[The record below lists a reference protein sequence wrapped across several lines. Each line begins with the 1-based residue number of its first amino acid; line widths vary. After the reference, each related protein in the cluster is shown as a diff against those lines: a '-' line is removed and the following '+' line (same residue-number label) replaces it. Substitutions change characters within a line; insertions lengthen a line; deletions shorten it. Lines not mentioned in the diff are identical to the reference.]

1 MPRIA
6 LGTLANIQ
14 VGYQAKSSI
23 HEDAQGKYRL
33 IQSKNFDS
41 FHHLQSNNLIAF
53 LPDRKPETYS
63 VSKGDILF
71 QARGVAHFACCIEED
86 LKDTLAAGSFYILH
100 VKNKDI
106 LPQYLAWWLNQ
117 APAQAYFHSEARGAG
132 ISFIAKDTLSLL
144 KIHIPA
150 LSVQEKV
157 VKIIRLAEHEQVLLD
172 RLASLRFHLAQA
184 VCIKA
189 IQEQER

>member
-1 MPRIA
+1 MPQIA

-63 VSKGDILF
+63 VSEGDILF
-71 QARGVAHFACCIEED
+71 QARGVVHFACCIEED

-100 VKNKDI
+100 MKNRDI

-117 APAQAYFHSEARGAG
+117 AQAQAYFHSQTRGAG
-132 ISFIAKDTLSLL
+132 ISFITKNALSHL
-144 KIHIPA
+144 KIQIPP
-150 LSVQEKV
+150 LSVQKKV
-157 VKIIRLAEHEQVLLD
+157 VKIVSLAEHEKVLLD
-172 RLASLRFHLAQA
+172 RLSSLRAHLAKA